1 MFGNFTDKILNT
13 FDALTGKG
21 LLTEEDVSKALRE
34 IRVAMLEADV
44 PLTVAK
50 DFVQK
55 IKEEAVGEKVL
66 KSIKPGDMVVKIVR
80 DSLVDLLGKNLSSDV
95 FDLSFKSSPSVFLL
109 LGLQGSGKTTTAGKL
124 SFLLQNDKKRVLL
137 SSLDIYRPAAI
148 EQLNQLA
155 KSIEVDYME
164 NSSNEEI
171 DVLIKNTFSKAKKMS
186 HDVIIFDTAGR
197 TTVDETLMNEIK
209 KIQKV
214 TNPNETLLIADSM
227 IGQESV
233 NVAKA
238 FQNYVD
244 LTGIILTRVD
254 GDSRG
259 GAALSMTVSTGKPIK
274 FLGVG
279 EKISNLEKF
288 SPERVADRI
297 LDMGDI
303 VGIVEKAEKEIDE
316 EEAEKLAKKLS
327 KGNFDLEDFQK
338 QLAQMKKLGGIKGIL
353 SLMPG
358 VRKAKE
364 AIEKSNLEDKTFLRM
379 GAIISSMTKREKINP
394 SIINGSRKKRIA
406 SGSGVEIQDVNR
418 LLKQFKNMQAMM
430 KKMSKYGMDGMEK
443 MLSNNMGTNN
453 LGNMLQNLKR
463 K

>member
-1 MFGNFTDKILNT
+1 
-13 FDALTGKG
+13 
-21 LLTEEDVSKALRE
+21 
-34 IRVAMLEADV
+34 
-44 PLTVAK
+44 
-50 DFVQK
+50 
-55 IKEEAVGEKVL
+55 
-66 KSIKPGDMVVKIVR
+66 
-80 DSLVDLLGKNLSSDV
+80 
-95 FDLSFKSSPSVFLL
+95 
-109 LGLQGSGKTTTAGKL
+109 
-124 SFLLQNDKKRVLL
+124 
-137 SSLDIYRPAAI
+137 
-148 EQLNQLA
+148 
-155 KSIEVDYME
+155 
-164 NSSNEEI
+164 
-171 DVLIKNTFSKAKKMS
+171 MS
-186 HDVIIFDTAGR
+186 HDIIIFDTAGR
-197 TTVDETLMNEIK
+197 TTVDETLMEEIK
-209 KIQKV
+209 IIQEI
-214 TNPNETLLIADSM
+214 TDPSEILLVADSM

-233 NVAKA
+233 NVAKS
-238 FQNYVD
+238 FQNYVN

-254 GDSRG
+254 GDSKG

-288 SPERVADRI
+288 SADRVADRI

-316 EEAEKLAKKLS
+316 KEAEKMANKLS

-353 SLMPG
+353 SIMPG

-364 AIEKSNLEDKTFLRM
+364 AIEKSNLEDKTFVRM
-379 GAIISSMTKREKINP
+379 GAIISSMTKKEKINP

-406 SGSGVEIQDVNR
+406 FGSGVEIQDVNR
-418 LLKQFKNMQAMM
+418 LLKQFKNMQDMM

-453 LGNMLQNLKR
+453 LGNMLNNLKR

>member
-171 DVLIKNTFSKAKKMS
+171 EVLIKNTFSKAKKMS

>member
-1 MFGNFTDKILNT
+1 MFENFTDRILNT
-13 FDALTGKG
+13 FDYLTGKG
-21 LLTEEDVSKALRE
+21 LLTDEDVSKALRE

-44 PLTVAK
+44 PLAVAK
-50 DFVQK
+50 EFVENIRK
-55 IKEEAVGEKVL
+55 KAVGEKIL
-66 KSIKPGDMVVKIVR
+66 KSIKPGDMVIKIVR
-80 DSLVDLLGKNLSSDV
+80 DSLAELLGKNLAPEL
-95 FDLSFKSSPSVFLL
+95 FNLSFKGSPSVFLL

-124 SFLLQNDKKRVLL
+124 SLRLKNDKKKVLL

-155 KSIEVDYME
+155 KSVEIDYME
-164 NSSNEEI
+164 NDSNESIEAL
-171 DVLIKNTFSKAKKMS
+171 VKNSFLKAKQLS

-197 TTVDETLMNEIK
+197 TTLDETLMDEIK
-209 KIQKV
+209 AIQKM

-238 FQNYVD
+238 FQSYVD

-254 GDSRG
+254 GDSKG

-279 EKISNLEKF
+279 EKISNIEKF
-288 SPERVADRI
+288 SADRVADRI

-303 VGIVEKAEKEIDE
+303 VGIVEKAEKEFDE
-316 EEAEKLAKKLS
+316 EEAEKMAKKLS
-327 KGNFDLEDFQK
+327 KGTFDLDDFQK
-338 QLAQMKKLGGIKGIL
+338 QLGQMKKLGGIKGIL

-364 AIEKSNLEDKTFLRM
+364 TLEKSNLEDKTFIRM
-379 GAIISSMTKREKINP
+379 GAIISSMTKGEKNNP

-406 SGSGVEIQDVNR
+406 SGSGVKIQDVNR
-418 LLKQFKNMQAMM
+418 LLKQFKNMQLMM
-430 KKMSKYGMDGMEK
+430 KKISKHGMDGMEK
-443 MLSNNMGTNN
+443 MLSNNMSSNN
-453 LGNMLQNLKR
+453 LGNMLNNLRR

>member
-171 DVLIKNTFSKAKKMS
+171 DVLIKNTFSKAKKMA